1 MGDHAKKK
9 LMRPSQRDR
18 PDVVDERARY
28 AEAIPLLSAS
38 DLVFIDESGI
48 EQGMRLRY
56 GYAPQAER
64 CIENAPFRVG
74 RRTSLIGFTG
84 IEAGRVLPV
93 QGSVNAVVFETFVRA
108 CVVPHLRM
116 GMVVIWDNARIH
128 SKEAVR
134 LVEATGA
141 RVLFLPRYSPEY
153 NAIEHFWSKVKH
165 FVRKAR
171 ADTAEALREALDAA
185 VALVTPEDVKGWI
198 EHCGYQFQPS

>member
-1 MGDHAKKK
+1 
-9 LMRPSQRDR
+9 MRPSQRDR
-18 PDVVDERARY
+18 PDVADERAHY
-28 AEAIPLLSAS
+28 AEAMSLLNAS

-56 GYAPQAER
+56 GYAPRAQR
-64 CIENAPFRVG
+64 CIENAPFRIG
-74 RRTSLIGFTG
+74 RRTSLIGFVG
-84 IEAGRVLPV
+84 IESGQVLPV
-93 QGSVNAVVFETFVRA
+93 KGSVNASVFETFVRG
-108 CVVPHLRM
+108 CLVPHLRA

-128 SKEAVR
+128 SAEAVR

-141 RVLFLPRYSPEY
+141 RVLALPRYSPEY

-165 FVRKAR
+165 FVRKAG
-171 ADTAEALREALDAA
+171 ADTAETLSEALDAA